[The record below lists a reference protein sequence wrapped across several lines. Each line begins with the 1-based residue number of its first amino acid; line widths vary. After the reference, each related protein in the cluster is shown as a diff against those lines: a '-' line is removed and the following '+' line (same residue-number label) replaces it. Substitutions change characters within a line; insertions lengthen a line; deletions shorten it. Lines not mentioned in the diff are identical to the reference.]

1 VTRVNL
7 LLYMLLL
14 APLADVNMIPTD
26 KFLRLHQ
33 DTGYIRLIYRNTSGV
48 TWKNLQLKID
58 SQVPV
63 DFRTTPQR
71 IHRCQPADRCVFEVA
86 ARRTPRTPT
95 RRFSVTA
102 KLVADG
108 QPGLHTSQLFVDTT
122 PGAGKRESGWI
133 EAGTIKVGRT
143 SKTSRVL
150 VLALLS
156 AVPVIALIIL
166 GFYLKKKARKETG

>member
-1 VTRVNL
+1 MNL

-14 APLADVNMIPTD
+14 APLADANLIPTD
-26 KFLRLHQ
+26 KFLRLDQ

-48 TWKNLQLKID
+48 TWKNLQLKIH
-58 SQVPV
+58 SEIPV
-63 DFRTTPQR
+63 NFRTSPQR
-71 IHRCQPADRCVFEVA
+71 IHRCQPADRCIFEII
-86 ARRTPRTPT
+86 ARRTPQTPS
-95 RRFSVTA
+95 RRFPVEV
-102 KLVADG
+102 KLLADG
-108 QPGLHTSQLFVDTT
+108 HPDLYTSLLFIDTT

-156 AVPVIALIIL
+156 ALPVIALIIL

>member
-1 VTRVNL
+1 VNWVNL
-7 LLYMLLL
+7 LLYMLALL
-14 APLADVNMIPTD
+14 PLTDVNMIPTD
-26 KFLRLHQ
+26 KFLRLHM

-48 TWKNLQLKID
+48 TWKNLQLKVN
-58 SQVPV
+58 SEVPV

-71 IHRCQPADRCVFEVA
+71 IHRCQPADRCVFEIT
-86 ARRTPRTPT
+86 ARRTPQTPI
-95 RRFSVTA
+95 RRFPVTV
-102 KLVADG
+102 KLVADDH
-108 QPGLHTSQLFVDTT
+108 PDLHTARLFVDTT

-150 VLALLS
+150 VLTLIS

-166 GFYLKKKARKETG
+166 GFYLKKRARKESG

>member
-7 LLYMLLL
+7 LIYILLL

-33 DTGYIRLIYRNTSGV
+33 DTGFIRLIYRNTSGL
-48 TWKNLQLKID
+48 TWKNLQLKIR
-58 SQVPV
+58 SGVPV
-63 DFRTTPQR
+63 DFKTTPRR
-71 IHRCQPADRCVFEVA
+71 IHRCQPADRCVFEIA
-86 ARRTPRTPT
+86 ARRTPRTPIK
-95 RRFSVTA
+95 RFSAEV
-102 KLVADG
+102 KLVADDH
-108 QPGLHTSQLFVDTT
+108 PELHTSLLFIDTT
-122 PGAGKRESGWI
+122 AGAGDRESGWI

-156 AVPVIALIIL
+156 ALPVIALIIL